1 VLQNVGGI
9 DRVLRV
15 LVGLLLLAFALRLGF
30 SDTGYNWIGWLG
42 LIPLATE
49 VIGNCPLYS
58 VLGFSTCPARKG

>member
-1 VLQNVGGI
+1 MLQNVGGI

-42 LIPLATE
+42 LIPLATG